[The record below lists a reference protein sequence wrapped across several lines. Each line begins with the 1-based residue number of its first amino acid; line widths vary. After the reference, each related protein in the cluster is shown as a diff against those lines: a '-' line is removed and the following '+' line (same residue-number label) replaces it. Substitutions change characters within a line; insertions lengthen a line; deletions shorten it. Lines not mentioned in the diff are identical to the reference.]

1 MFRSTDEE
9 FLLCYDGMIR
19 MSLCIVNIAD
29 LLQKNLVF
37 MSTNMVILLDQ
48 ATPLNGKE
56 LQSVSHATSL
66 TFSYSI
72 HGSLRSGTFLLADSL
87 KSFQELTFDA
97 PGMDVEVFCARTLHH
112 TM

>member
-1 MFRSTDEE
+1 MAT
-9 FLLCYDGMIR
+9 LP
-19 MSLCIVNIAD
+19 
-29 LLQKNLVF
+29 
-37 MSTNMVILLDQ
+37 DQ

-72 HGSLRSGTFLLADSL
+72 HGSLKSGTFLLADWL
-87 KSFQELTFDA
+87 RSFQELTFDA
-97 PGMDVEVFCARTLHH
+97 PGMDVEEFRAQTLQH